1 MNKATREAIFRR
13 LRDANPE
20 PTTELVYHSTFELLI
35 AVMLSAQSTDK
46 GVNKATAK
54 LFPVANTPES
64 IFALGEEGLKTYIK
78 TIGLFN
84 SKAKNIIAT
93 CAILIAQHQSTVPQ
107 QRAALE
113 ALPGVG
119 RKTANVVR
127 AVAFGIPSFAVD
139 THVERVSKRLGLAKP
154 QDSVVKVEAKLKR
167 KIDRSSWIQAHH
179 TFIFFGRYMCT
190 ARNPKCDNCPFVSIC
205 KKDRYK

>member
-1 MNKATREAIFRR
+1 MNANEIVATMEQ
-13 LRDANPE
+13 LYPDARCALNYETPFQL
-20 PTTELVYHSTFELLI
+20 LVAT
-35 AVMLSAQSTDK
+35 VLSAQTTDAA
-46 GVNKATAK
+46 VNKVTPALFQAYPSAK
-54 LFPVANTPES
+54 EMAQASPSEIEP
-64 IFALGEEGLKTYIK
+64 YIQR
-78 TIGLFN
+78 IGLYRN
-84 SKAKNIIAT
+84 KARSIVHLSIELENRFDGV
-93 CAILIAQHQSTVPQ
+93 VPSSHKD
-107 QRAALE
+107 LE
-113 ALPGVG
+113 SLPGVG

-154 QDSVVKVEAKLKR
+154 QDSVAKVEAKLKR
-167 KIDRSSWIQAHH
+167 KTDRSSWIQAHH